1 MAGPVPALPVGL
13 RRAGSHTLRAA
24 STALAPAA
32 AWWRGLAVRERTGLG
47 IAGAVLAGYIVW
59 AVAVGPA
66 LQTLQRAPLE
76 HDLLEAQFQ
85 TMQRLATESQQLRAT
100 PPLPADAAVAA
111 LKTATERL
119 GDKGRLMLQA
129 ERAVLNVQ
137 GASPQALRDWLTEA
151 RSGARARPLEANL
164 TRAGAGYN
172 GTIVVSIGSG
182 A

>member
-1 MAGPVPALPVGL
+1 M
-13 RRAGSHTLRAA
+13 RAA

-59 AVAVGPA
+59 AVALGPA

>member
-1 MAGPVPALPVGL
+1 MAGPALDGL
-13 RRAGSHTLRAA
+13 GPGEQRAACRAGRPAPRVRAA

-100 PPLPADAAVAA
+100 PPLPH
-111 LKTATERL
+111 RRR
-119 GDKGRLMLQA
+119 G
-129 ERAVLNVQ
+129 
-137 GASPQALRDWLTEA
+137 P
-151 RSGARARPLEANL
+151 P
-164 TRAGAGYN
+164 
-172 GTIVVSIGSG
+172 
-182 A
+182 